1 MCLRFMYFSNL
12 CSKYAS
18 VLCFDAL
25 NLLKG
30 SLGVGFLRS
39 VLRLFRYET
48 IMSDEFLNEIHLN
61 SVCV

>member
-1 MCLRFMYFSNL
+1 MCLRLIYFINL

-25 NLLKG
+25 NRLKG
-30 SLGVGFLRS
+30 SLGAGFLRS
-39 VLRLFRYET
+39 VLRLFRHV
-48 IMSDEFLNEIHLN
+48 MSDEFLNEIHLT